1 MDITSLQSP
10 RVDAAN
16 LSLDRLAANTQVPE
30 SEKVA
35 EVSRAFEAVLL
46 RQILSESQRP
56 VFQSPYAGNSATDGI
71 YRDIVVNQMAED
83 ISKSGSF
90 GLGRS
95 LARELQRQTG
105 AAQNTAQNTAAQ
117 NAVPEGHN
125 ARKAPLKSP
134 KS

>member
-1 MDITSLQSP
+1 MNIASLQSL
-10 RVDAAN
+10 RVEAAN

-71 YRDIVVNQMAED
+71 YRDLVVNQMAED

-90 GLGRS
+90 GLGKS
-95 LARELQRQTG
+95 LAGELQRQTG
-105 AAQNTAQNTAAQ
+105 PAPNTA
-117 NAVPEGHN
+117 PEGHYP
-125 ARKAPLKSP
+125 RQVPLKSL

>member
-56 VFQSPYAGNSATDGI
+56 VFQSPYAGNSNTDGI
-71 YRDIVVNQMAED
+71 YRDLVVNQMAED

-90 GLGRS
+90 GLGKS
-95 LARELQRQTG
+95 LARELQRQAG
-105 AAQNTAQNTAAQ
+105 GPQKAA
-117 NAVPEGHN
+117 PEGLNPTTTH
-125 ARKAPLKSP
+125 LKNPSHE
-134 KS
+134 

>member
-46 RQILSESQRP
+46 RQILSEGKKTKFPSKYNNDS
-56 VFQSPYAGNSATDGI
+56 FAGGI
-71 YRDIVVNQMAED
+71 YQDMVTNQLADSM
-83 ISKSGSF
+83 SKSGTV
-90 GLGRS
+90 GLGRQ
-95 LARELQRQTG
+95 LAQQLTRQ
-105 AAQNTAQNTAAQ
+105 N
-117 NAVPEGHN
+117 HS
-125 ARKAPLKSP
+125 APLASKP
-134 KS
+134 

>member
-1 MDITSLQSP
+1 MDIAPLQSR

-16 LSLDRLAANTQVPE
+16 LSLDQLAASTQVPE

-56 VFQSPYAGNSATDGI
+56 VFQSAYVSNTAVDGI
-71 YRDIVVNQMAED
+71 YRDLIVNQMAET

-90 GLGRS
+90 GLGKS
-95 LARELQRQTG
+95 LTRELQRQSG
-105 AAQNTAQNTAAQ
+105 AAKNST
-117 NAVPEGHN
+117 PEGPN
-125 ARKAPLKSP
+125 AGKRRLEKLDHE
-134 KS
+134 